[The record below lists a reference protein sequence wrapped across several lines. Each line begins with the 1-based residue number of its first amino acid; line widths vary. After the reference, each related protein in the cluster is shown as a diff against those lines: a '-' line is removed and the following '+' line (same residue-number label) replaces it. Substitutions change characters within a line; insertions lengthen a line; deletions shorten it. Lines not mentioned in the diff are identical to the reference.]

1 MRKIQPPFSSLSD
14 IEVFAVESHTAQMLV
29 RCDAATVHTRLIGE
43 PSNHEI
49 ATPSIGGV
57 AVVEVHGLR
66 PETEHTFEFT
76 SDRGHSLGQVSLTTR
91 HSLGEIRT
99 RFATISDIHLGLER
113 FGVGHKLTDD
123 GDTPYTFRCARAAID
138 EALAWGAELLI
149 VKGDLTDTGGTSEWD
164 LAERLFDGID
174 VPILFTPGNHD
185 VSPKQEL
192 SPKAGS
198 ASLGLAHA
206 PVQINNLSGVRIVV
220 ADTSRDHRG
229 TGDLARVGAEVLES
243 VKDAGPVFL
252 AFHHNIQRTPVPW
265 FWPAGISSSNAR
277 PVVEELAATNPQTFI
292 SSGHTHRNR
301 LHWLGPA
308 RAIPYTEVSATSDYP
323 GVWAGYE
330 VSNLGIRQTVR
341 RISEPSALAWTERT
355 RRVLGTVWPRWSQGR
370 LHDRSVDLDLR

>member
-1 MRKIQPPFSSLSD
+1 MRTIHAPFSSLSD
-14 IEVFAVESHTAQMLV
+14 IEVFAAESHAAQILV
-29 RCDAATVHTRLIGE
+29 RCDVATVHTRVVDE
-43 PSNHEI
+43 SSQEI

-57 AVVEVHGLR
+57 AVVEMRGLR
-66 PETEHTFEFT
+66 PETAHTLEFT
-76 SDRGHSLGQVSLTTR
+76 SDRGDPLGQVSLTTR
-91 HSLGEIRT
+91 HNLGKIRS

-113 FGVGHKLTDD
+113 FGVGRKLTDD
-123 GDTPYTFRCARAAID
+123 GATPYAFRCARAAID

-149 VKGDLTDTGGTSEWD
+149 VKGDLTDTGRTSEWA
-164 LAERLFDGID
+164 LAKRLFDGIA

-185 VSPKQEL
+185 VTRKQEL
-192 SPKAGS
+192 TPKEGW
-198 ASLGLAHA
+198 ASLGLSHA
-206 PVQINNLSGVRIVV
+206 PVQIHHLPGVRIVV

-229 TGDLARVGAEVLES
+229 TGDLARVGADVLDS

-277 PVVEELAATNPQTFI
+277 PFVKDLANANPQTFM

-301 LHWLGPA
+301 LHWLGPS

-330 VSNLGIRQTVR
+330 VSDLGIRQTVR

-355 RRVLGTVWPRWSQGR
+355 RSVLGTVWPRWSQGR